1 MLEFIKGVI
10 GLVAGTDCIQNVPE
24 HLFGQV
30 GKGFGIFKLMSSE
43 SSHYELC
50 LEEVE
55 PDCWLLLVVGTK
67 FHMGRYDCRCEF
79 LSVLLSPRGELL

>member
-1 MLEFIKGVI
+1 VFEIIKGVM
-10 GLVAGTDCIQNVPE
+10 GLVAGIDCIQNVPE

-30 GKGFGIFKLMSSE
+30 GKGFGIFKLLSSE
-43 SSHYELC
+43 SSHCKLC

-79 LSVLLSPRGELL
+79 LSDLLSP